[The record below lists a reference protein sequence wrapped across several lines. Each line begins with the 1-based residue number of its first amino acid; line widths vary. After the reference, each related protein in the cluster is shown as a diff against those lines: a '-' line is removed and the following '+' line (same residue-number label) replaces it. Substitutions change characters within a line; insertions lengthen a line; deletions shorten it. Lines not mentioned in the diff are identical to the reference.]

1 MRFDCQKRSADGV
14 SLKKTAMGNALEKGI
29 KYEIFV
35 GMKDQDNYEEF
46 FTAEDFKDILTDICK
61 EKEIGFSLLTQMG
74 GYSHNRGYTTETSL
88 RVIIIGIGEDEVQ
101 ALGERLKSLISTDT
115 ILITKTDVEYC
126 FL

>member
-46 FTAEDFKDILTDICK
+46 FTAEDSKELLTDICK

-74 GYSHNRGYTTETSL
+74 GYSHNKGYTTETSL

-101 ALGERLKSLISTDT
+101 AIGERLKSLINTDT
-115 ILITKTDVEYC
+115 ILITKTDVEYS

>member
-1 MRFDCQKRSADGV
+1 
-14 SLKKTAMGNALEKGI
+14 MGKSFVKGI

-35 GMKDQDNYEEF
+35 GMKDQDNYEEL
-46 FTAEDFKDILTDICK
+46 FTADDFKDILIDICT
-61 EKEIGFSLLTQMG
+61 EKEIGFSLLTQTG

-88 RVIIIGIGEDEVQ
+88 RVILIGIDEDEVQ
-101 ALGERLKSLISTDT
+101 AIGERLKKLINTDT

>member
-1 MRFDCQKRSADGV
+1 MCFDCQKRSADGV

-46 FTAEDFKDILTDICK
+46 FTAENFKEILTDICK

-74 GYSHNRGYTTETSL
+74 GYSHNKGYTTETSL

-101 ALGERLKSLISTDT
+101 AIGERLKSLINTDT